1 MGWSGKVAESSP
13 KVAESSGKVAEAQ
26 TDFFLKKT
34 EENKSQL
41 QFGLDLTTKNTSNL
55 FFHHVTFSMILA
67 SETQS
72 RSQQH
77 ALELIGYDQI
87 LGTPDIGQA
96 FCQPSIFPM
105 VRLIHLLDQLG
116 Q

>member
-26 TDFFLKKT
+26 TDFFEKT

-55 FFHHVTFSMILA
+55 FFPSFDIL
-67 SETQS
+67 
-72 RSQQH
+72 
-77 ALELIGYDQI
+77 YDT
-87 LGTPDIGQA
+87 G
-96 FCQPSIFPM
+96 
-105 VRLIHLLDQLG
+105 
-116 Q
+116 